1 MENLQGGTLSL
12 EHRYRVDEREQQ
24 VGFITRYG
32 GHQLPFERPV
42 WIGVYDRLTDAA
54 ADSRVFDRI
63 KKSAHRAHRIDA
75 PSVLRILD
83 YGEIDRGIPFVVS
96 ERVPSTT
103 LADYLEE
110 HGPLPPAD
118 VVQLVAGVADGLEA
132 IHEAGLAHGNLT
144 GDWIHLAADNPST
157 PRISYFHVGLTLD
170 ELRRMD
176 GAVLT
181 PEIVR
186 AYPPESFA
194 RETPA
199 AADLDDDS
207 DPTEAFTP
215 TADVWALGIVTY
227 EALVGFHPFF
237 DNDQP
242 SDASEGIARLQQ
254 DSARP
259 LADFGV
265 EQQLSEVVSRALAR
279 KADDRFDSA
288 KAFAE
293 ALEHAQTGFS
303 GGDST
308 EVSESTPDDQPSTA
322 EELPDDNQDT
332 AQVPSNEPSSDDVEP
347 GGPASLLVTLG
358 LVALVASNLGW
369 FMYYMQT
376 KAAPNTSA
384 AEAERL
390 PPTESIRIET
400 EPAGATVFDSDQQ
413 KLGKTPLEIPPKRLA
428 DAPLE
433 LVIKKAGFNDHPVI
447 VQREG
452 KQRVLGVELRKSTTA
467 E

>member
-12 EHRYRVDEREQQ
+12 EHRYRVDERERQ

-63 KKSAHRAHRIDA
+63 QKSAHRAHRIDA

-103 LADYLEE
+103 LADHLDE

-118 VVQLVAGVADGLEA
+118 VIPLVSGVADGLEA
-132 IHEAGLAHGNLT
+132 IQEAGLAHGNLT
-144 GDWIHLAADNPST
+144 GDWIHLEDDDPSA

-199 AADLDDDS
+199 AADLDKES
-207 DPTEAFTP
+207 DPTDAFTP
-215 TADVWALGIVTY
+215 TADVWALGIATY

-237 DNDQP
+237 DDDEP

-259 LADFGV
+259 LADFGI
-265 EQQLSEVVSRALAR
+265 EQQLSDVVSQALAR
-279 KADDRFDSA
+279 KPDARFDSA
-288 KAFAE
+288 GDFAE
-293 ALEHAQTGFS
+293 ALERTH
-303 GGDST
+303 GGLSEVDSP
-308 EVSESTPDDQPSTA
+308 EVSESAPDAEPPSPDD
-322 EELPDDNQDT
+322 L
-332 AQVPSNEPSSDDVEP
+332 SDDSHEPAPIPNDEASNDEVEP

-376 KAAPNTSA
+376 KGRPDTSD

-390 PPTESIRIET
+390 PPSESVRIET
-400 EPAGATVFDSDQQ
+400 EPSGATVFNADQK
-413 KLGKTPLEIPPKRLA
+413 KLGKTPFDLPPEGLN
-428 DAPLE
+428 DARLE
-433 LVIKKAGFNDHPVI
+433 LVIKKAGFDDHPV
-447 VQREG
+447 VVEREG
-452 KQRVLGVELRKSTTA
+452 KNRVFGVELRKSTA
-467 E
+467 GD